1 MTLHTRRAG
10 KGAASAALLPALLL
24 AGLLAA
30 LLCLAAVT
38 SPPAGAQV
46 VGEAVGP
53 INKATGF
60 PKWYQDSRGLR
71 LGLCLEGPL
80 CLERLPNPRERAFVA
95 AKARNSNFPEEAF
108 WWAGEA
114 SIDRPGGGA
123 LLVMAREAAFAN
135 EVPKRGDQMSFSRVR
150 VRVDGLVA
158 GGRYTVTHP
167 YGTDTYVAE
176 DDGQGGGEINVTEDI
191 GCGVGPLTRC
201 NFAEAL
207 EGRVDPFLVWDP
219 AVAPAPPAGYVGDPR
234 REHRVVGSP
243 TGNNFFRVVGPG
255 LGAGGIRT
263 NLFAIQGKKF

>member
-1 MTLHTRRAG
+1 MTVHTKRAREG
-10 KGAASAALLPALLL
+10 TASTALLPALLL

-30 LLCLAAVT
+30 LLCLAAAT
-38 SPPAGAQV
+38 APRADAQV

-53 INKATGF
+53 IKKATGF
-60 PKWYQDSRGLR
+60 PKWYQDSDGLR

-114 SIDRPGGGA
+114 SIDRPDGGRA

-150 VRVDGLVA
+150 VRVSNLQPNA
-158 GGRYTVTHP
+158 EYTVTHP
-167 YGTDTYVAE
+167 YGVDTLTA
-176 DDGQGGGEINVTEDI
+176 DDLGVINETEDI

-243 TGNNFFRVVGPG
+243 NNTNFFRVVGPG

-263 NLFAIQGKKF
+263 DLFAIQGKKF

>member
-1 MTLHTRRAG
+1 MTRYANRAEEG
-10 KGAASAALLPALLL
+10 GRSRLAMLALLL

-30 LLCLAAVT
+30 LVCLAAALA
-38 SPPAGAQV
+38 PPADA
-46 VGEAVGP
+46 AARVGP
-53 INKATGF
+53 LNKATGF
-60 PKWYQDSRGLR
+60 PKWYQDSSSPGLR
-71 LGLCLEGPL
+71 LGLCLKGPL

-95 AKARNSNFPEEAF
+95 AKPRNSNFPEEAF

-114 SIDRPGGGA
+114 SIDRPGGGRA

-135 EVPKRGDQMSFSRVR
+135 EKPKRGDQMSFSRVR
-150 VRVDGLVA
+150 VRVSNLQPNA
-158 GGRYTVTHP
+158 EYTVTHP
-167 YGTDTYVAE
+167 YGTDTLTA
-176 DDGQGGGEINVTEDI
+176 DGDGVINETEDI

-255 LGAGGIRT
+255 LGAGGIQT

>member
-1 MTLHTRRAG
+1 MTRYANRAEEG
-10 KGAASAALLPALLL
+10 GRSRLAMLALLL

-30 LLCLAAVT
+30 LVCLAAALA
-38 SPPAGAQV
+38 PPADA
-46 VGEAVGP
+46 AARVGP

-60 PKWYQDSRGLR
+60 PKWYQDSSSPGLR

-135 EVPKRGDQMSFSRVR
+135 EKPKRGDQISFSRVR
-150 VRVDGLVA
+150 VRIDGLVA

-234 REHRVVGSP
+234 VEHRVVGSP